1 MNAVELRALLADP
14 AQAGA
19 YFVDASDTEAMAQAG
34 AALEFAVARIDLDG
48 CIDKAELLKR
58 VSAAL
63 GFPDWFGHNWDALAD
78 SLEDLSWLP
87 AAGYLLLLER
97 AQDWQAQAGDDAAT
111 LLDILNEASAQW
123 AEARKP
129 FWALFPMPSDR
140 LDAMAP

>member
-1 MNAVELRALLADP
+1 MRAAELRELLADP

-19 YFVDASDTEAMAQAG
+19 YFVDAADTQALAAAG

-48 CIDKAELLKR
+48 CGDKAELLRR
-58 VSAAL
+58 VAAAL
-63 GFPDWFGHNWDALAD
+63 NFPDWFGHNWDSLAD

-140 LDAMAP
+140 LDAIAP